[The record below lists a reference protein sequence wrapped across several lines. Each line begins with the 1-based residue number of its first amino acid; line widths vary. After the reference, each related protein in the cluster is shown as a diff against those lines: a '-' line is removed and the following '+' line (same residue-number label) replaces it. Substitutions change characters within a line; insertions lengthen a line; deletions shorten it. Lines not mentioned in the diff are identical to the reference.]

1 MKRKDIIF
9 CLVIIILFF
18 TIRRLPID
26 VLFHTGKFDAHAK
39 DFKAIIM
46 AIVITGGSYWV
57 ARKFNLTGKGGFS
70 GHEKKNYWMLLL
82 PLIFPGIMFGV
93 NIEITCFDDF
103 SAVLIF
109 FSVFLFKGLVEE
121 TVFRGVIQGYLLKNY
136 PKRSYHFSCF
146 LSASLFAVCHLTNLE
161 YTVSYNVIIQVI
173 YAFFMGLLFSALLIR
188 TNNVWLLGLV
198 HGLLNSIV
206 TGCETNNHL
215 MSGTGTTSTFFEYV
229 IQMLG
234 VTLIFSPMLFVYWM
248 LIKTIPKSYHN

>member
-1 MKRKDIIF
+1 M
-9 CLVIIILFF
+9 
-18 TIRRLPID
+18 
-26 VLFHTGKFDAHAK
+26 
-39 DFKAIIM
+39 
-46 AIVITGGSYWV
+46 
-57 ARKFNLTGKGGFS
+57 
-70 GHEKKNYWMLLL
+70 
-82 PLIFPGIMFGV
+82 
-93 NIEITCFDDF
+93 
-103 SAVLIF
+103 
-109 FSVFLFKGLVEE
+109 
-121 TVFRGVIQGYLLKNY
+121 
-136 PKRSYHFSCF
+136 
-146 LSASLFAVCHLTNLE
+146 SASLFAVCHLTNLE

-248 LIKTIPKSYHN
+248 LIKTIPKKLS